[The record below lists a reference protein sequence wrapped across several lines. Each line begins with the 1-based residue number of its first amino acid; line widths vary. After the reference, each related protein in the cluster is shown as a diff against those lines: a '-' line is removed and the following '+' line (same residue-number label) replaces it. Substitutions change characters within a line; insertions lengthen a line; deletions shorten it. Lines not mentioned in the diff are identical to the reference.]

1 MGKIFFLAGKSSS
14 GKDTIYRSLL
24 ECESLGLNKL
34 IPYTTRPI
42 RAGEMNGREYF
53 FTEEA
58 GLEKLRESGRVIEE
72 RVYHTYHGPWYYF
85 TVDDGQ
91 LDLAKRDYL
100 MIGTLESF
108 LAIRK
113 YVGGGSIVPLYI
125 EGMMGNACRGRWIGK
140 ENRKSRNTRRCADGF
155 WRTVKISV
163 KRR

>member
-1 MGKIFFLAGKSSS
+1 MAGKSSS

-72 RVYHTYHGPWYYF
+72 RVYHTMVLFY
-85 TVDDGQ
+85 
-91 LDLAKRDYL
+91 
-100 MIGTLESF
+100 
-108 LAIRK
+108 
-113 YVGGGSIVPLYI
+113 
-125 EGMMGNACRGRWIGK
+125 RG
-140 ENRKSRNTRRCADGF
+140 
-155 WRTVKISV
+155 
-163 KRR
+163 